1 MPTPGLLVEVTGP
14 PTPLMIDLSPPEPPK
29 VHGEQAVELH
39 ARRVRGLGEAAGGE
53 AAGGEAARG

>member
-1 MPTPGLLVEVTGP
+1 
-14 PTPLMIDLSPPEPPK
+14 MIHLSPPEPPK

-53 AAGGEAARG
+53 AAGGEAARGEAARG